1 MQILLVEDNVTNQKV
16 VRLMLKKLGYQQ
28 LEVANNGEEA
38 VNMTAAKTYDIVF
51 MDMQMPVMDGLEAT
65 KAIRQREEKL
75 NQNRLTIIA
84 MTAHAM
90 GGDRESCIA
99 AGMDDY
105 ISKPIKRNILAQIF
119 ERLQKATPS

>member
-99 AGMDDY
+99 MGMDDY
-105 ISKPIKRNILAQIF
+105 VSKPIKRTILAQIF
-119 ERLQKATPS
+119 ERFQKAK

>member
-1 MQILLVEDNVTNQKV
+1 MQILLVEDNATNQKV

-28 LEVANNGEEA
+28 LEIANNGEEA

-51 MDMQMPVMDGLEAT
+51 MDMQMPVMDGFEAT
-65 KAIRQREEKL
+65 KAIRQREERQ

-84 MTAHAM
+84 MTANAM

-99 AGMDDY
+99 VGMDDY
-105 ISKPIKRNILAQIF
+105 ISKPIRRNILAKVF
-119 ERLQKATPS
+119 ERLQAA

>member
-105 ISKPIKRNILAQIF
+105 INKPIKRNILAEVF

>member
-99 AGMDDY
+99 VGMDDY

-119 ERLQKATPS
+119 ERFQKAK

>member
-90 GGDRESCIA
+90 AGDRESCIA

>member
-16 VRLMLKKLGYQQ
+16 VCLMLKKLGYQQ

-99 AGMDDY
+99 VGMDDY
-105 ISKPIKRNILAQIF
+105 ISKPIKRNILAQVF
-119 ERLQKATPS
+119 ERFQKAK